1 MPTPSLPAPTPTTTR
16 WPAPRALATALST
29 AALSTTLLLGACTDP
44 GDFVGVHDAVDMS
57 ADMPDMADM
66 AEALP
71 LDRSCN
77 IDLDCEVDGSFHVTV
92 RECKP
97 LSKKCDY
104 ACAAGYEALP
114 NSERFKEVG
123 CPCIT
128 TAHPCHQEG
137 TCDALTLHASCSA
150 TSAGDMGAD
159 DMSTADMGADAG
171 E

>member
-1 MPTPSLPAPTPTTTR
+1 MPTADLPASTPPTTR
-16 WPAPRALATALST
+16 WPATRALAALTT
-29 AALSTTLLLGACTDP
+29 AALSATLLLGACTDP
-44 GDFVGVHDAVDMS
+44 GDFVGVNDAVDMR
-57 ADMPDMADM
+57 ADMRADMADM

-71 LDRSCN
+71 LDRSCE
-77 IDLDCEVDGSFHVTV
+77 IDLDCEVDASLHVTV

-104 ACAAGYEALP
+104 ACAAGYKELP
-114 NSERFKEVG
+114 GGEHFKEVG

-128 TAHPCHQEG
+128 ASHPCHQEG

-150 TSAGDMGAD
+150 GDMGAD
-159 DMSTADMGADAG
+159 DMSAVDMGADAG